1 MNDIFNVALLQNT
14 LRTSTPI
21 VLAALG
27 GLFTEHAGI
36 MNIGMDGMMLI
47 SAFAAV
53 AASYYF
59 ASAAMGVLLAV
70 LAGIIIG
77 LLFGL
82 FVMKF
87 KSDEFIIGMAL
98 NIFAGGI
105 TVFLLRTLFGVKG
118 AFSSPQIVPIPTVH
132 IPFLDNI
139 PVLGELLNNNTLFVY
154 ISWLL
159 VALTWAFLYKTPWGY
174 HIRAAGEH
182 PASLGSA
189 GISPVK
195 MKYIASLLCGVLCG
209 FAGAHLSLGYLTMFT
224 EGMSANRGFIAFA
237 CVLFG
242 MANPPRVF
250 LAALLFGFL
259 DALGLRLQNVGVP
272 STLTAMSPYL
282 VTVVMMVYVV
292 QSEKWKRA
300 GRLKLRKM

>member
-1 MNDIFNVALLQNT
+1 MNEIFNVALLQNT

-36 MNIGMDGMMLI
+36 MNIGMDGMILVG
-47 SAFAAV
+47 AFAAV
-53 AASYYF
+53 AASYFF
-59 ASAAMGVLLAV
+59 ASAAVGVLAAV
-70 LAGIIIG
+70 LMGILIG

-82 FVMKF
+82 FVIKF
-87 KSDEFIIGMAL
+87 KSDEFIIGIAL
-98 NIFAGGI
+98 NIFAGGV

-118 AFSSPQIVPIPTVH
+118 AFSDPAIMPLPTVNL
-132 IPFLDNI
+132 PFLENI
-139 PVLGELLNNNTLFVY
+139 PVLGELLNKNTLFVY

-159 VALTWAFLYKTPWGY
+159 VLVTWLFLYKTPWGY
-174 HIRAAGEH
+174 WIRAAGEH
-182 PASLGSA
+182 PASLKSA
-189 GISPVK
+189 GVSPER

-237 CVLFG
+237 CVIFG

-259 DALGLRLQNVGVP
+259 DALGLRLQDVGVP
-272 STLTAMSPYL
+272 STLTAATPYL
-282 VTVVMMVYVV
+282 ITVVMMVYVV
-292 QSEKWKRA
+292 QSEKRKRT
-300 GRLKLRKM
+300 RKLRVRNV